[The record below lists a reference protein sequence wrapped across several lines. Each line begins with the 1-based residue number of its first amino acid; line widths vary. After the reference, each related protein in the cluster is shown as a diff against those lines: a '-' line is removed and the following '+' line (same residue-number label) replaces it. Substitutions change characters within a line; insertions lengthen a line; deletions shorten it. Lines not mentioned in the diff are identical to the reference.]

1 MFLYGFYEGS
11 LGGFGFWGLG
21 LLQRF
26 LCGFYEGSLGALGL
40 GFRVVQGFCMGSTT
54 RALSVSSRGGFET
67 SSVRAFFRSIR
78 ILHG

>member
-11 LGGFGFWGLG
+11 LRGFGFGVLG

-40 GFRVVQGFCMGSTT
+40 GFRVVQGFCMGSMA
-54 RALSVSSRGGFET
+54 RALSGGGGVSRKVLSGLFVSG
-67 SSVRAFFRSIR
+67 V
-78 ILHG
+78 